1 MFLDK
6 TGLFT
11 RSDISANRKT
21 NTGTSPPPVSS
32 AGLSRRFEGMS
43 SVWQQEPS
51 GYSPCLEIDSSSVRC
66 KDRMTSPA
74 WLKQEQ
80 DELRIIKWE
89 NFQSGASAD
98 AVQDNTPSSAM
109 SAASHAESLPP
120 RVLLTI
126 TKLQCM
132 LESKQERIAAL
143 ERQVEDLMQDRK
155 FLRSQIEN
163 LTSNRSIH
171 TFASPSPV
179 TEAPRPSKVQQ
190 SESKSRKRER
200 ASCSSSDSSDSGSEG
215 SESSEVSAA
224 SSEHRRKKHHKDKK
238 RSKKGKDYSRK
249 RATGV
254 QYVIHRYKQVLSA
267 FIKKKSMSE
276 AFRHLGID
284 RNTIA
289 NTASI
294 AELHLAGIDMVPLVG
309 MFRQGEETLVSY
321 AQRCTLVIDS
331 DSDLSRKIDQMKAN
345 GELLPISGKRPRI
358 LHSHLPQ
365 LGGAAESILIG

>member
-1 MFLDK
+1 
-6 TGLFT
+6 
-11 RSDISANRKT
+11 
-21 NTGTSPPPVSS
+21 
-32 AGLSRRFEGMS
+32 MS
-43 SVWQQEPS
+43 SMWQQEPS
-51 GYSPCLEIDSSSVRC
+51 GYSPCVEIDSSSVRT
-66 KDRMTSPA
+66 KDRLGSSS

-80 DELRIIKWE
+80 DDLRIIKWE
-89 NFQSGASAD
+89 GFQTGGSAD

-109 SAASHAESLPP
+109 SAASNFDGLPP

-163 LTSNRSIH
+163 LTSNRSAPA
-171 TFASPSPV
+171 FATPSS
-179 TEAPRPSKVQQ
+179 TAEAHKSSKVQH

-200 ASCSSSDSSDSGSEG
+200 ASSSSLGSSDSGSEG
-215 SESSEVSAA
+215 SDSSGMSAA
-224 SSEHRRKKHHKDKK
+224 SSEHRRRKHHKDKK

-254 QYVIHRYKQVLSA
+254 QYVIQRYKQVLSA
-267 FIKKKSMSE
+267 FIKKKNMSE

-294 AELHLAGIDMVPLVG
+294 AELHLADKDMVPLVG
-309 MFRQGEETLVSY
+309 TFRQGEETLVNY

-331 DSDLSRKIDQMKAN
+331 DADLARKIDQMKAN
-345 GELLPISGKRPRI
+345 GELLPISGKRSRMF
-358 LHSHLPQ
+358 HSHLPP
-365 LGGAAESILIG
+365 LGGAPESILIG

>member
-1 MFLDK
+1 M
-6 TGLFT
+6 
-11 RSDISANRKT
+11 
-21 NTGTSPPPVSS
+21 
-32 AGLSRRFEGMS
+32 

-51 GYSPCLEIDSSSVRC
+51 GYSPCVEIDSSSVRC
-66 KDRMTSPA
+66 KDSFTSPA

-89 NFQSGASAD
+89 NFGTGTSTD

-109 SAASHAESLPP
+109 SASQVESLPP

-163 LTSNRSIH
+163 LTSNRTLH

-179 TEAPRPSKVQQ
+179 TEAPKASKVQH
-190 SESKSRKRER
+190 SENKSKKRER
-200 ASCSSSDSSDSGSEG
+200 VSCSSSDSSNSDSAESD
-215 SESSEVSAA
+215 SSEVSAA

-238 RSKKGKDYSRK
+238 RSKKGRDYCRK

-267 FIKKKSMSE
+267 FIKKKNMSE

-294 AELHLAGIDMVPLVG
+294 AELHLAGKDMVPLVG
-309 MFRQGEETLVSY
+309 AFRQGEETLVSY

-331 DSDLSRKIDQMKAN
+331 DPELARRIDQMKAN
-345 GELLPISGKRPRI
+345 SELLPISGKRQRMM
-358 LHSHLPQ
+358 HSHMAPI
-365 LGGAAESILIG
+365 GDTTESILIG